1 MVDSGGTET
10 VFFRGGD
17 VGPHAIRAT
26 RLPGGHPEGFIEAFA
41 NIYREAAAAIRGV
54 DAVTGS
60 SKVTPD
66 FPTVQDGA
74 LGVDF
79 ICRAVES
86 DREQTWVK
94 VAGKCS
100 TKSSER
106 T

>member
-10 VFFRGGD
+10 VLFRGGD
-17 VGPHAIRAT
+17 IGPHATRAT

-41 NIYREAAAAIRGV
+41 NIYSEAASAILGV
-54 DAVTGS
+54 DPVTG
-60 SKVTPD
+60 VTPD

-74 LGVDF
+74 LGVEF

-86 DREQTWVK
+86 DREQAWVK

-100 TKSSER
+100 TKSSES